1 MAAAPHQESDALASL
16 EERIHKAVEL
26 VSQLRS
32 ENQALH
38 DENENLRGETKALR
52 TSNEAAIQESAE
64 ARAHAAKLTE
74 ELEAVRAER
83 PKARYPVTPSAHLMI
98 NQRRFTPDRLWD
110 LMMRSQFPTPR
121 A

>member
-64 ARAHAAKLTE
+64 ARAHAEKLTE

-83 PKARYPVTPSAHLMI
+83 KHVRGRIEKLLTHIDQLSAG
-98 NQRRFTPDRLWD
+98 
-110 LMMRSQFPTPR
+110 
-121 A
+121 